1 MKIKNSDVLILGG
14 GLTGLCLASVLSN
27 LDLQMILI
35 DQHKI
40 TSKHHTKKD
49 LRTVAI
55 SYGTKLFLEK
65 HGIWN
70 DLKKEVQPIE
80 TIKVLNR
87 NIDSNILFDNLHN
100 NDAMGYII
108 RHSIFKDK
116 LIKRIRSCNN
126 IKIYQNTTIKNLLQE
141 ENNVAVIIEEKI
153 KILSKLLIASDGKNS
168 FIQSFCNL
176 TKHKINYDQSAL
188 VLNFQHSK
196 NHNNTAYEIF
206 LPNGPLA
213 TLPVK
218 TNKKRIFTSSLIWSE
233 NKEFINHLQNLS
245 KSFIKDVIE
254 EKTFPYL
261 GKIISIENIK
271 VFNLNAHICQKFY
284 DKRIVLVGD
293 SAHSIHPIAGQGW
306 NLGIRDVKYIYD
318 LIKEH
323 SQIGIDIGSKSILRK
338 YNDARFTDVFSML
351 CITHGLNKIFSNK
364 YIITNQLRSLGFSYI
379 NNNRKLTKQFV
390 NYAMGIN
397 L

>member
-1 MKIKNSDVLILGG
+1 MKIKSSDVLILGG
-14 GLTGLCLASVLSN
+14 GLTGLCMASVLSN
-27 LDLQMILI
+27 LDLQMVLI
-35 DQHKI
+35 DQYKI
-40 TSKHHTKKD
+40 TSKHHAKKD

-65 HGIWN
+65 HGIWD
-70 DLKKEVQPIE
+70 DLKKDVQPIE

-87 NIDSNILFDNLHN
+87 NINSKILFDNLHN

-116 LIKRIRSCNN
+116 LIRRIRSSNN
-126 IKIYQNTTIKNLLQE
+126 IKIYQNTKIKNLLQE
-141 ENNVAVIIEEKI
+141 ENNVTVIIEEKI

-176 TKHKINYDQSAL
+176 PKYKINYDQSAL

-245 KSFIKDVIE
+245 KNFIKDVIE

-271 VFNLNAHICQKFY
+271 VFKLDAHICQKFY
-284 DKRIVLVGD
+284 DKRIALVGD

-306 NLGIRDVKYIYD
+306 NLGMRDVQYIYEI
-318 LIKEH
+318 IKEH
-323 SQIGIDIGSKSILRK
+323 SQIGIDIGSKIILHK
-338 YNDARFTDVFSML
+338 YNDARFADVFSML

-364 YIITNQLRSLGFSYI
+364 YIITNQLRSLGFSFI